1 MTYPNIK
8 ISDTWSGNVKKGKPE
23 QNTYKVTWNYQRA
36 GPLLLSRIGSR
47 GLTSKL
53 EGEHEN
59 KPEIIA
65 GKKTQG
71 LKVLLREA
79 LGKVEDLEQEM
90 ISLLSRENLT
100 KEKECPK
107 SGTNTS
113 KRHSDTTEDFKNTK
127 KLKLVIENGNPK
139 SMYSGEN
146 QEQANLEHVWN
157 WHQTPTGKQET
168 NGGTATKDT
177 KMSYWTTF
185 TDGSPGTYYC
195 ESLIDTHWT
204 SMQKEVEDDSWLN
217 EYL

>member
-1 MTYPNIK
+1 M
-8 ISDTWSGNVKKGKPE
+8 
-23 QNTYKVTWNYQRA
+23 
-36 GPLLLSRIGSR
+36 SRIGSR

-53 EGEHEN
+53 EGEQEN
-59 KPEIIA
+59 KPETIA
-65 GKKTQG
+65 AKTTQG
-71 LKVLLREA
+71 LKVRLREA
-79 LGKVEDLEQEM
+79 LGKVEELEQEM
-90 ISLLSRENLT
+90 TSLLSKERSTKENLCQ
-100 KEKECPK
+100 KC
-107 SGTNTS
+107 GTNIS
-113 KRHSDTTEDFKNTK
+113 KRHLDTTEDFKNTK
-127 KLKLVIENGNPK
+127 KLKLVIEHGNPK
-139 SMYSGEN
+139 YTYTGEN

-168 NGGTATKDT
+168 SGGTATKDT